1 MILDSEEEGV
11 FTVSCAGGTSVE
23 CIFYTAR
30 ANRLQTTMSGYC
42 VTISGLL
49 GGHSGADVDKERGNA
64 NVLMGR
70 LLYSA
75 MERFPG
81 LCLID
86 VQGGEFDNVIRSNC
100 AAAVAIPVS
109 CRKEFEVFVSSFGA
123 TLQNEYADTDANVTV
138 SCEDTEAKAPS
149 VPRIPPCFC
158 VLL

>member
-1 MILDSEEEGV
+1 M
-11 FTVSCAGGTSVE
+11 
-23 CIFYTAR
+23 
-30 ANRLQTTMSGYC
+30 
-42 VTISGLL
+42 

-138 SCEDTEAKAPS
+138 SCEDTEAKAAHLCRGYRRAS
-149 VPRIPPCFC
+149 ACSYDITEWG
-158 VLL
+158 

>member
-1 MILDSEEEGV
+1 MYFLHGSREPLADD
-11 FTVSCAGGTSVE
+11 
-23 CIFYTAR
+23 
-30 ANRLQTTMSGYC
+30 MSGYC
-42 VTISGLL
+42 VKISGLL

-100 AAAVAIPVS
+100 AAAVAITVS
-109 CRKEFEVFVSSFGA
+109 CRKEFEVFVSS
-123 TLQNEYADTDANVTV
+123 
-138 SCEDTEAKAPS
+138 CEDTEAKAAHLCRGYRRAS
-149 VPRIPPCFC
+149 ACSYDITEWG
-158 VLL
+158 

>member
-1 MILDSEEEGV
+1 MYFLHGSREPLADD
-11 FTVSCAGGTSVE
+11 
-23 CIFYTAR
+23 
-30 ANRLQTTMSGYC
+30 MSGYC

-138 SCEDTEAKAPS
+138 SCEDTEAKAA
-149 VPRIPPCFC
+149 ICAEDTA
-158 VLL
+158 VLLRALMILPNGVEVMSASLPGLMHP

>member
-1 MILDSEEEGV
+1 MYFLHGSREPLADD
-11 FTVSCAGGTSVE
+11 
-23 CIFYTAR
+23 
-30 ANRLQTTMSGYC
+30 MSGYC

-123 TLQNEYADTDANVTV
+123 TCRMSTL
-138 SCEDTEAKAPS
+138 
-149 VPRIPPCFC
+149 IPMPM
-158 VLL
+158 